1 MNITPNARTVL
12 ERRYLARNDKGE
24 VTETVEDLF
33 HRVARAIAAPDAAY
47 DKKTNLKAL
56 EKEFYE
62 MMTSLDFLPNSPT
75 LMNSGPA
82 VRLLCPAGGRQYGR
96 HI

>member
-33 HRVARAIAAPDAAY
+33 HRVARAIAAPRRR
-47 DKKTNLKAL
+47 
-56 EKEFYE
+56 
-62 MMTSLDFLPNSPT
+62 
-75 LMNSGPA
+75 
-82 VRLLCPAGGRQYGR
+82 V
-96 HI
+96 